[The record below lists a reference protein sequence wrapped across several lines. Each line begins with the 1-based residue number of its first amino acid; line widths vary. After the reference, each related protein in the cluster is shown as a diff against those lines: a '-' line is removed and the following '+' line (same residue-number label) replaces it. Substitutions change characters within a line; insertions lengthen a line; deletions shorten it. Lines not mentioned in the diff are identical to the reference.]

1 MAKRKY
7 NWEIGDMIGYFKY
20 LGESES
26 NKENK
31 HRKVHCECTKCGNEY
46 DILVINLIRHKHG
59 MCKSCNNKVYGKV
72 NGLSSHPLYGV
83 LKGMHRRCEYPN
95 DHKYHNYG
103 GRGITVCDEWAD
115 TAEGIQNFVTWS
127 EEHGYKQGLQLDRFD
142 NDKGYSPD
150 NCRWVTPALN
160 NFNKRNTKG
169 YRFHNGG
176 WNAYITVNKQM
187 INLGTYGTEEEARE
201 ARRKAELEYYGENS
215 PAYRE

>member
-31 HRKVHCECTKCGNEY
+31 CRKVHCECTKCGNEY
-46 DILVINLIRHKHG
+46 DILVSNLIRHKHG

-83 LKGMHRRCEYPN
+83 LKDMHCRCEYPKH
-95 DHKYHNYG
+95 HKYSNYG

-150 NCRWVTPALN
+150 NCRWVTPAFN
-160 NFNKRNTKG
+160 NFNRRNTRG
-169 YRFHNGG
+169 YRNNNGR
-176 WNAYITVNKQM
+176 WTA
-187 INLGTYGTEEEARE
+187 
-201 ARRKAELEYYGENS
+201 
-215 PAYRE
+215 